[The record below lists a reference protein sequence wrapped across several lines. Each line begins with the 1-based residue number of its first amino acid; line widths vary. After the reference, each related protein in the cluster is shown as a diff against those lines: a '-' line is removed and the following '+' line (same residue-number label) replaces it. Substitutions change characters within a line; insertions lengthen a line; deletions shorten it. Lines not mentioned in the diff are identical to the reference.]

1 MLLNFTCPASLSF
14 NLTSA
19 LFRKRLIQFPLS
31 MLKQEAYFRV
41 LWGVLFFQHTSS
53 DLGNMLGIE
62 SSEGQEAN
70 QVLLWPHLS
79 ENKNNVK

>member
-1 MLLNFTCPASLSF
+1 
-14 NLTSA
+14 
-19 LFRKRLIQFPLS
+19 

-53 DLGNMLGIE
+53 DLSNMLGIE